1 MSFRV
6 ALAALAVTSAV
17 GLTTVLTGV
26 PVAAQQ
32 APAAPA
38 AAPVQASGRVFEIR
52 TYIASAGKLDALKA
66 RFRDH
71 TIRIFN
77 RHNMTSIAYWQ
88 PADGSGASNTLIYIL
103 AHESREAAAK
113 NWAAFNAD
121 PEWVKIRTESNANG
135 NLVARVD
142 SYFAN
147 PSDFSPIK

>member
-1 MSFRV
+1 MSVRARV
-6 ALAALAVTSAV
+6 VLAALALMVVA
-17 GLTTVLTGV
+17 GLSVRSTVV
-26 PVAAQQ
+26 PVSAEQ
-32 APAAPA
+32 APAT
-38 AAPVQASGRVFEIR
+38 RVFEVR
-52 TYIASAGKLDALKA
+52 TYVASSGKLDALKA

-88 PADGSGASNTLIYIL
+88 PADGPGANSTLTYIL

-121 PEWVKIRTESNANG
+121 PEWVKVRAASNVDG
-135 NLVARVD
+135 NIVARVD

-147 PSDFSPIK
+147 PADFSPIK

>member
-1 MSFRV
+1 MSVRARFV
-6 ALAALAVTSAV
+6 LAALILAALAGSSLRGTVT
-17 GLTTVLTGV
+17 
-26 PVAAQQ
+26 PVFAQQ
-32 APAAPA
+32 TTPAT
-38 AAPVQASGRVFEIR
+38 RVFEIR
-52 TYIASAGKLDALKA
+52 TYVASAGKFDALKA

-71 TIRIFN
+71 AIRIFN

-88 PADGSGASNTLIYIL
+88 PADGPGASNTLIYII
-103 AHESREAAAK
+103 AHESREAAQK

-121 PEWVKIRTESNANG
+121 PEWVKVRTATNAEG